1 MFDLGFWEVLIICL
15 IGLLVLGPE
24 RMARTVRVLGRWA
37 GKARSSFNATRREV
51 ERELRIE
58 EIRKAGES
66 VRRDV
71 EETRQAFKGAGD
83 EVERETR
90 EARRA
95 ARLRKAEESEG
106 GKPRAADKEQ
116 DQ

>member
-24 RMARTVRVLGRWA
+24 RMAHTVRVLGRWT
-37 GKARSSFNATRREV
+37 GKARSSFNAARREV
-51 ERELRIE
+51 ERELRVE

-71 EETRQAFKGAGD
+71 EQTRRSLKGTGED
-83 EVERETR
+83 LDREVR
-90 EARRA
+90 EARRS
-95 ARLRKAEESEG
+95 ARLQRAEESEG
-106 GKPRAADKEQ
+106 GKRRPDGEEE
-116 DQ
+116 DS